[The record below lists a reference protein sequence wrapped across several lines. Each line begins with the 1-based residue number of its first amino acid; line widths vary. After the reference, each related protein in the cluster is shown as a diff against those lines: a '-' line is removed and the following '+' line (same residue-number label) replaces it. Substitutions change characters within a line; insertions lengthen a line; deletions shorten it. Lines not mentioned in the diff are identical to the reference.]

1 MADKIIPITHLQN
14 ILTTRKNINIPFMTT
29 LNNIDPIS
37 DIKLNG
43 NQTTFARDSI
53 MALALKENL
62 STYQEIIKTKQPV
75 NIMRFGKIVDVI
87 SKVLYIQS
95 KYKNQ
100 IIDKLTE
107 LINPIIGL
115 DTLTDKLL
123 IEKINQLNNILLNEN
138 SLITTIIEESYFLV
152 MIDDLIKGETPV
164 STFINNMNFDDGS
177 LDYKPKAII
186 KNLTTNYPAVVR
198 LIIMLSKNVETEL
211 NIRSQ
216 NFKINSLVKYN
227 VDESITVLGEMDFDS
242 NDEIVDVKVSKY
254 EPNKNQ
260 LVQLALY
267 YIFNQNKNI
276 KRLTIYNPLLNKSL
290 SIETKDIVVDDN
302 LNELINFLKQV

>member
-1 MADKIIPITHLQN
+1 MTDKIIPITHLQN

-29 LNNIDPIS
+29 LNNINPIS
-37 DIKLNG
+37 DIELNG

-95 KYKNQ
+95 KYTNEM
-100 IIDKLTE
+100 IDKLTE
-107 LINPIIGL
+107 LINPVIGL
-115 DTLTDKLL
+115 DTLTDRLL
-123 IEKINQLNNILLNEN
+123 IEKINQLNDILLNEN

-164 STFINNMNFDDGS
+164 STFINNINFDDGS

-211 NIRSQ
+211 NAKSQ
-216 NFKINSLVKYN
+216 DFKINSLVKYN
-227 VDESITVLGEMDFDS
+227 VDESITVLGEMDFDCD
-242 NDEIVDVKVSKY
+242 NEIIDVKVSKY

-260 LVQLALY
+260 LIQLILY

-302 LNELINFLKQV
+302 LNELINFLKRV

>member
-14 ILTTRKNINIPFMTT
+14 ILTTRKNINIPFITL

-37 DIKLNG
+37 DIKING

-107 LINPIIGL
+107 LINPVIGL

-216 NFKINSLVKYN
+216 DFKINSLVKYN
-227 VDESITVLGEMDFDS
+227 VDESITVLGEMDFDCD
-242 NDEIVDVKVSKY
+242 DEIIDVKVSKY
-254 EPNKNQ
+254 KPNKNQ
-260 LVQLALY
+260 LIQLALY

>member
-37 DIKLNG
+37 DIKING

-95 KYKNQ
+95 KYKTEM
-100 IIDKLTE
+100 IDKLTE
-107 LINPIIGL
+107 LINPVIGL

-198 LIIMLSKNVETEL
+198 LVIMLSKNVETEL
-211 NIRSQ
+211 NTRSQ
-216 NFKINSLVKYN
+216 DFKINSLVKYN
-227 VDESITVLGEMDFDS
+227 VDESIMVLGEMDFDS
-242 NDEIVDVKVSKY
+242 DDEIVDVKVSKY

-260 LVQLALY
+260 LIQLALY

>member
-14 ILTTRKNINIPFMTT
+14 ILTTRKNINIPFITL

-37 DIKLNG
+37 DIKINS

-107 LINPIIGL
+107 LINPVIGL
-115 DTLTDKLL
+115 DTLTDQLL

-164 STFINNMNFDDGS
+164 STFINNMNFDNGS

-216 NFKINSLVKYN
+216 DFKINSLVKYD
-227 VDESITVLGEMDFDS
+227 VDESIIVLGEMDFDS
-242 NDEIVDVKVSKY
+242 NNEIVDVKVSKY

-260 LVQLALY
+260 LIQLALY

>member
-1 MADKIIPITHLQN
+1 MTDKIIPITHLQN

-43 NQTTFARDSI
+43 DQTTFARDSI

-107 LINPIIGL
+107 LINPVIGL
-115 DTLTDKLL
+115 DTLTDQLL

-211 NIRSQ
+211 NTRSQ
-216 NFKINSLVKYN
+216 DFKINSLVKYN
-227 VDESITVLGEMDFDS
+227 VDESIMVLGEMDFDS
-242 NDEIVDVKVSKY
+242 DDEIVDVKVSKY

-260 LVQLALY
+260 LIQLALY

-290 SIETKDIVVDDN
+290 SIETKDIAVNDN

>member
-1 MADKIIPITHLQN
+1 MTNTIIPITYLQN
-14 ILTTRKNINIPFMTT
+14 MLTTRKNINIPFITT
-29 LNNIDPIS
+29 LNDIDPIS
-37 DIKLNG
+37 DVKLNN

-95 KYKNQ
+95 KYTNEM
-100 IIDKLTE
+100 IDKLTE
-107 LINPIIGL
+107 LINPVIGL

-123 IEKINQLNNILLNEN
+123 IEKINRLNDILLNEN
-138 SLITTIIEESYFLV
+138 SLITAIIEESYFLV

-164 STFINNMNFDDGS
+164 STFINNINFDDGS

-211 NIRSQ
+211 NARSQ
-216 NFKINSLVKYN
+216 DFKINSLVKYN
-227 VDESITVLGEMDFDS
+227 VDESITVLGEMDFDC
-242 NDEIVDVKVSKY
+242 NDEIIDVKVSKY

-260 LVQLALY
+260 LIQLILY

-276 KRLTIYNPLLNKSL
+276 KQLTIYNPLLNKSL
-290 SIETKDIVVDDN
+290 SIETKDIIVDDN